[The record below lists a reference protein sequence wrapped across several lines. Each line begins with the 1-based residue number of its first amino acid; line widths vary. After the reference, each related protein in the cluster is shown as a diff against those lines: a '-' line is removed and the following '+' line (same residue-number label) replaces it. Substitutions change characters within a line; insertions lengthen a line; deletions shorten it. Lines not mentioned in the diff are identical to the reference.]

1 METWQPALPDF
12 PDLSKDW
19 PLKPNVWNGFLGK
32 FSVFQPQPLNLNLHV
47 WSLNN
52 LAKGTK
58 NSVYIVVSESQAP
71 SDLLH
76 WTGYVQTLAHSGGFC
91 LQDR

>member
-1 METWQPALPDF
+1 METWQAALPDL
-12 PDLSKDW
+12 PELSKGW

-32 FSVFQPQPLNLNLHV
+32 FSVFQPQPLNLRV

-58 NSVYIVVSESQAP
+58 NSVHIVVA
-71 SDLLH
+71 
-76 WTGYVQTLAHSGGFC
+76 
-91 LQDR
+91 